1 MEYAITKTPKRYN
14 VTGKDTYRVLKKLK
28 TPLKGFNETWEI
40 VEEIDIS
47 FDTLEEAEN
56 ALSKIKKKGDKVTY
70 KEW

>member
-1 MEYAITKTPKRYN
+1 MEYMISKTPKRYN
-14 VTGKDTYRVLKKLK
+14 VKGKDTYRVLKKLK
-28 TPLKGFNETWEI
+28 TPLKGFNESWDK

-56 ALSKIKKKGDKVTY
+56 ALSKIMKKSDKVTY